1 MNDTTG
7 QSWSAPANSTI
18 KHTLDHALNSQPS
31 RSTPYRNTAML
42 SRVADSLYW
51 MGRHIERA
59 DHVARQLDVH
69 LTIVPEQAV
78 EAARRRRNRL
88 IACLVRFDYP
98 AATVQNDQ
106 DLAYLL
112 TFDEDNPN
120 SIVCCIAG
128 GRENARQVR
137 EQINSQMWEHIN
149 QLYLQMQT
157 SSMAQIWSGQ
167 PHRFY
172 HGINQDAYQ
181 LQGITD
187 ARITRDQGW
196 HFIQLG
202 RYIERATE
210 VAVILDVDFRELYA
224 LPHHFN
230 DVTYDAFDQ
239 RTYLDWVGLLRG
251 MAAYEAYSKMYTAN
265 VHPRTIIEFLLLNP
279 SFPYS
284 VHFAINAVQRSLE
297 AIGDA
302 TEMPKA
308 ARVYRLAGRLR
319 AMLDYANVDEIME
332 SGLGAYLQ
340 DIQTR
345 CAEIHDAIYATYIT
359 YPIADKL
366 SRDQQL

>member
-1 MNDTTG
+1 MKQSTERAWGSPGSVPLGSPVKG
-7 QSWSAPANSTI
+7 QAT
-18 KHTLDHALNSQPS
+18 
-31 RSTPYRNTAML
+31 RRNTAML

-51 MGRHIERA
+51 MGRYMERA

-88 IACLVRFDYP
+88 ITCLVRPDYP
-98 AATVQNDQ
+98 AAAVHSDQ

-120 SIVCCIAG
+120 SIVRCIAS

-137 EQINSQMWEHIN
+137 EQINSQMWEQIN
-149 QLYLQMQT
+149 QLYLQMQM
-157 SSMAQIWSGQ
+157 SSMTQIWVGQ
-167 PHRFY
+167 PHSFY
-172 HGINQDAYQ
+172 HGINQDVYR

-187 ARITRDQGW
+187 SRITRDQGW
-196 HFIQLG
+196 HFVQLG
-202 RYIERATE
+202 RYLERARE
-210 VAVILDVDFRELYA
+210 VADMLDVDFRELYA
-224 LPHHFN
+224 SPGHVS
-230 DVTYDAFDQ
+230 DVSDDTVDQ

-251 MAAYEAYSKMYTAN
+251 AAAYEAYSKMYTAN
-265 VHPRTIIEFLLLNP
+265 VHPRYIIEFLLLNP

-297 AIGDA
+297 VIGDA

-319 AMLDYANVDEIME
+319 AMLDYASVDEIME
-332 SGLGAYLQ
+332 SGLGTYLRE
-340 DIQTR
+340 IQAR

-366 SRDQQL
+366 NREQ

>member
-1 MNDTTG
+1 
-7 QSWSAPANSTI
+7 
-18 KHTLDHALNSQPS
+18 
-31 RSTPYRNTAML
+31 ML

-51 MGRHIERA
+51 MGRYLERA

-88 IACLVRFDYP
+88 IACLVRPDYP
-98 AATVQNDQ
+98 TASIQNDQ

-120 SIVCCIAG
+120 SIVRCITG

-137 EQINSQMWEHIN
+137 EQINSQMWEQIN

-157 SSMAQIWSGQ
+157 SSMLQIWAGE

-172 HGINQDAYQ
+172 HGINQDVYR

-187 ARITRDQGW
+187 ARISRDQGW

-202 RYIERATE
+202 RYIERASE
-210 VAVILDVDFRELYA
+210 VADILDVDFRELYA
-224 LPHHFN
+224 PSRQADQEAGKEVY
-230 DVTYDAFDQ
+230 DVVDQ
-239 RTYLDWVGLLRG
+239 QTYLDWVGLLRG
-251 MAAYEAYSKMYTAN
+251 AAAYESYSKMYTAS
-265 VHPRTIIEFLLLNP
+265 VHPRNIIQFLLLNP

-302 TEMPKA
+302 TEVPKA

-319 AMLDYANVDEIME
+319 AMLDFAHVDEILE
-332 SGLGAYLQ
+332 SGLGHYLL
-340 DIQTR
+340 DIQHR
-345 CAEIHDAIYATYIT
+345 CAEIHDAIYQTYIT
-359 YPIADKL
+359 YPVADKL
-366 SRDQQL
+366 SRDMQI

>member
-1 MNDTTG
+1 MNQATERAWG
-7 QSWSAPANSTI
+7 GPPEPVVSQNPAQRG
-18 KHTLDHALNSQPS
+18 AL
-31 RSTPYRNTAML
+31 RRNTNML

-51 MGRHIERA
+51 MGRYIERA

-88 IACLVRFDYP
+88 VACLVRADYP
-98 AATVQNDQ
+98 AAVQSDQ

-112 TFDEDNPN
+112 TFDEDNAN
-120 SIVCCIAG
+120 SIVRCIAG

-137 EQINSQMWEHIN
+137 EQVNSQMWEQIN
-149 QLYLQMQT
+149 QLYLQIQT
-157 SSMAQIWSGQ
+157 SSMAQIWAGQ

-172 HGINQDAYQ
+172 HGINQDVYK

-187 ARITRDQGW
+187 SRITRDQGW

-202 RYIERATE
+202 RYIERASE
-210 VAVILDVDFRELYA
+210 VADMLDVDFRELYA
-224 LPHHFN
+224 GQWSAGSAAHNGTHAFAE
-230 DVTYDAFDQ
+230 DVVDQ
-239 RTYLDWVGLLRG
+239 QTYLDWMGLLRG
-251 MAAYEAYSKMYTAN
+251 AAAYEAYSKVYTAN
-265 VHPRTIIEFLLLNP
+265 VHPRTIVEFLLLNP

-284 VHFAINAVQRSLE
+284 VHFGINAVQRSLE

-319 AMLDYANVDEIME
+319 AMLDYASVDEIMD

-340 DIQTR
+340 DIQAR
-345 CAEIHDAIYATYIT
+345 CAEIHEAIYATYIS
-359 YPIADKL
+359 YPIVDKL
-366 SRDQQL
+366 SRDQ